1 MSLKKYP
8 PDPRGSPL
16 SDADI
21 RAKIGGMEPL
31 ESYDSCA
38 AMTKSED
45 DVSKFFF
52 GEQGGE
58 VIWDEDYIL
67 PVTGTEMTG
76 MDRAFVREQI
86 EDAKYAP
93 LLSPLFS
100 DDFDLEAVLHT
111 SDITIGDAVE
121 LFVEDDDKTRES
133 KKRKRRGKRGKTA
146 KTGKMGKTADPTGP
160 FPVKRVRI
168 SGPVRV

>member
-1 MSLKKYP
+1 MSLKDYP
-8 PDPRGSPL
+8 PAPL
-16 SDADI
+16 LTDAEI

-31 ESYDSCA
+31 ESSDSS
-38 AMTKSED
+38 KSED
-45 DVSKFFF
+45 DEAFEVSKFFF
-52 GEQGGE
+52 GEQGAGGE

-67 PVTGTEMTG
+67 PVTGVEMTA

-100 DDFDLEAVLHT
+100 DDDFDLEAVIHT

-121 LFVEDDDKTRES
+121 L
-133 KKRKRRGKRGKTA
+133 
-146 KTGKMGKTADPTGP
+146 
-160 FPVKRVRI
+160 
-168 SGPVRV
+168 

>member
-1 MSLKKYP
+1 M
-8 PDPRGSPL
+8 
-16 SDADI
+16 
-21 RAKIGGMEPL
+21 
-31 ESYDSCA
+31 ESYDSCV

-67 PVTGTEMTG
+67 PVTGTEMTA

-93 LLSPLFS
+93 LLSPLHRAPLRRRLRELAEISLPSPVPCAPSFTRCAS
-100 DDFDLEAVLHT
+100 DL
-111 SDITIGDAVE
+111 DAPSS
-121 LFVEDDDKTRES
+121 L
-133 KKRKRRGKRGKTA
+133 
-146 KTGKMGKTADPTGP
+146 
-160 FPVKRVRI
+160 PVV
-168 SGPVRV
+168 V

>member
-1 MSLKKYP
+1 MSLKDSP
-8 PDPRGSPL
+8 PDPLPL
-16 SDADI
+16 SDVEI
-21 RAKIGGMEPL
+21 RANIGDMEPL
-31 ESYDSCA
+31 DSCV
-38 AMTKSED
+38 AMTKSEED
-45 DVSKFFF
+45 EAFEVSKFFF
-52 GEQGGE
+52 GEQGAGGE

-67 PVTGTEMTG
+67 PVTGVEMTA

-121 LFVEDDDKTRES
+121 LFVEEEKTRDS
-133 KKRKRRGKRGKTA
+133 KKRKRAKTA
-146 KTGKMGKTADPTGP
+146 KRAKTGTATVETVDPSGP
-160 FPVKRVRI
+160 SPVKRVRI
-168 SGPVRV
+168 SSPVCV